1 MAYTLVCGV
10 VPVILLVIAVC
21 MLISDF
27 YFVRREK
34 KNGINHSFLSVW
46 FIARVLK
53 IVTIVAVAYLI
64 HTLDPQFLQPRPEN
78 APPADQGALDAYNRQ
93 WNQAFALSIVFVIAF
108 VTDVLG
114 RLKLLQTSEQKRAEQ
129 FFKLHTDADNVH

>member
-46 FIARVLK
+46 FIARALK

-78 APPADQGALDAYNRQ
+78 APPADQYHKNAQQTHPYKGQPILAQEPYGICVHMRNPPG
-93 WNQAFALSIVFVIAF
+93 
-108 VTDVLG
+108 TG
-114 RLKLLQTSEQKRAEQ
+114 RGI
-129 FFKLHTDADNVH
+129 